1 MNWLLEHVCTPKQG
15 KLPRILTQH
24 PTRGTQSTPLYP
36 NCISDVLTHVILWSL
51 ILETRSWIRKGRQ
64 TKFLDKPLHMIYVL
78 NLFIMGFFGEGR
90 GCGGIPTSV
99 SLLLW
104 LFRKK
109 IYTSYLPSL
118 ESNIRKKKFK
128 SLIDVRK
135 NYSKYMT
142 FHQKHNSKI
151 TIFDKIQLCKTKKI
165 NNKIKLPQLF
175 CCSCQ
180 LIS

>member
-24 PTRGTQSTPLYP
+24 PTRETQSTPLYP

-90 GCGGIPTSV
+90 GCGGIPTSI

-128 SLIDVRK
+128 SLIDARK
-135 NYSKYMT
+135 NIQNIWPSIKNIT
-142 FHQKHNSKI
+142 PKLLFLIRFNCAKQKR
-151 TIFDKIQLCKTKKI
+151 
-165 NNKIKLPQLF
+165 
-175 CCSCQ
+175 
-180 LIS
+180 